1 MSVDCDTPYQMDPAS
16 GDVIIEVVC
25 EDHPAKG
32 KLNLVKKGEAL
43 KGYDQDFIYERENL
57 AGAEFEVSAAEDLYT
72 ADGQKDAQG
81 NRIREYAAGELVTTL
96 TTDGEGKASLSGLP
110 LGTYRIV
117 ETKAPEGFVLNET
130 AQTITLAY
138 EDQDTPVVEQTAE
151 FENELQK
158 AEISVVKKDARSGG
172 VIQGAVFGLYTK
184 ADITRNG
191 ETIVKA
197 DTLLGEA
204 ATGEDGKALFDL
216 KLPFG
221 EYSIR
226 EQKAPAGYV
235 SSDKTVD
242 LTVSCQ
248 GQDVKT
254 IEMSCEFENEPT
266 TVSIKKTDLTT
277 GKELE
282 GAALTVLD
290 KEGNVVDTWTS
301 VKGQEHL
308 VDRLIAGE
316 TYTLREELAPYGYLR
331 AEEMEFTVADTAEI
345 QKVEMKDEVPT
356 GTILINKQGELLE
369 KVSLL
374 DTIEGWITH
383 LFEYVT
389 GSLQDVTFEVYA
401 LENIQAADGESA
413 DHYKK
418 DELAGTITTDA
429 SGIARLEGLPLGK
442 YYIREKE
449 TAQGYLLDEEIRE
462 VDLTYRDQDTPVV
475 TFSTDWQNRR
485 QKVEIQVLKTEK
497 DSDRAVPGTVFSLC
511 AGEDIT
517 NAGGDVLLEADT
529 VIEEKAADTEG
540 KLTFTADLP
549 VGFSYYVKETAAA
562 PGFTT
567 MGEVQEF
574 DIPSKNMGRTAVPS
588 VLCFENETTVVEFS
602 KVSLTDGSEVEGAKL
617 QVTDPDGT
625 VVDEWISGKEPH
637 IIRELE
643 AGKTYRMTETLPAK
657 GYATASA
664 IEFTVENTNEVQ
676 KVEMKDD
683 VTKVEISKTDIAGK
697 ELPGARL
704 TIYDKDGNVV
714 ESWVSED
721 QPHYIEMLPIG
732 EYTLHEEAAPEGYLT
747 AEDVPF
753 EVRDTGEIQKVSMK
767 DEATRVEIT
776 KTDIAGKELP
786 GAKLT
791 VYDKDG
797 KAVESWISEEQPHYM
812 EMLPAGEYTLH
823 EESAPEGYLLAED
836 IRFEVRN
843 TGEIQKV
850 TMKDERKPEIPDTP
864 KTGDRTDFLFWL
876 LLMGLACIGVV
887 APVISCFRDLKK
899 GGR

>member
-1 MSVDCDTPYQMDPAS
+1 MKVDRETGESIPQGDASLEHAVCGLYARNDILHPDAKNGVLYQAGEQVATLTTDEEGKAEIDGLYLGEYFVKEITPPAGYLTDETEHDLVCSYEGELSAVIERDCTSSDQVIKQPFQIVKAANSGETDAVLLAGAGFTAYLVSSLDVKEGGGYDLESAAPVVLGANGETEIFTDENGYACSIPLPFGTYLVRETTVPQNYKPVRDFLVHITENHPDTPQAWRVLLDEEFEARLRIVKKDDETKKPVLVKNAEFKIYDLDREAYVEQVTTYPTVMTHQSFFTDEHGSLVLPQSLKIGNYRIEEVTAPQGYLRNDQTYEVSVDCDTPYQMDPAS

-110 LGTYRIV
+110 LGTYRIM
-117 ETKAPEGFVLNET
+117 ETKAPEGFVSNET

-138 EDQDTPVVEQTAE
+138 EDQDTPMVEQTAE

-184 ADITRNG
+184 ADIIRSG

-204 ATGEDGKALFDL
+204 ATGEDGKA
-216 KLPFG
+216 
-221 EYSIR
+221 
-226 EQKAPAGYV
+226 
-235 SSDKTVD
+235 
-242 LTVSCQ
+242 
-248 GQDVKT
+248 
-254 IEMSCEFENEPT
+254 
-266 TVSIKKTDLTT
+266 
-277 GKELE
+277 
-282 GAALTVLD
+282 VL
-290 KEGNVVDTWTS
+290 
-301 VKGQEHL
+301 
-308 VDRLIAGE
+308 
-316 TYTLREELAPYGYLR
+316 
-331 AEEMEFTVADTAEI
+331 
-345 QKVEMKDEVPT
+345 
-356 GTILINKQGELLE
+356 
-369 KVSLL
+369 
-374 DTIEGWITH
+374 
-383 LFEYVT
+383 
-389 GSLQDVTFEVYA
+389 
-401 LENIQAADGESA
+401 
-413 DHYKK
+413 
-418 DELAGTITTDA
+418 
-429 SGIARLEGLPLGK
+429 
-442 YYIREKE
+442 E
-449 TAQGYLLDEEIRE
+449 TAQGYLLDGEIRE

-475 TFSTDWQNRR
+475 IFSTDWQNQR

-529 VIEEKAADTEG
+529 VIEEKAADAEG

-567 MGEVQEF
+567 MGEMQEF
-574 DIPSKNMGRTAVPS
+574 DIPSGNMGRTAVPS

-602 KVSLTDGSEVEGAKL
+602 KVSLTDRSEVEGAKL

-643 AGKTYRMTETLPAK
+643 VGKTYRMTETLPAK
-657 GYATASA
+657 GYVTASA

-683 VTKVEISKTDIAGK
+683 VTRVEIS
-697 ELPGARL
+697 
-704 TIYDKDGNVV
+704 
-714 ESWVSED
+714 
-721 QPHYIEMLPIG
+721 
-732 EYTLHEEAAPEGYLT
+732 
-747 AEDVPF
+747 
-753 EVRDTGEIQKVSMK
+753 
-767 DEATRVEIT
+767 

-797 KAVESWISEEQPHYM
+797 KAVESWVSEDKPHYM
-812 EMLPAGEYTLH
+812 EMLPTGEYTLH

-864 KTGDRTDFLFWL
+864 KTGDRSDFLFWL
-876 LLMGLACIGVV
+876 LLMGLACIGVI
-887 APVISCFRDLKK
+887 APVVSCFRDLKK
-899 GGR
+899 GGK

>member
-1 MSVDCDTPYQMDPAS
+1 M
-16 GDVIIEVVC
+16 
-25 EDHPAKG
+25 
-32 KLNLVKKGEAL
+32 
-43 KGYDQDFIYERENL
+43 
-57 AGAEFEVSAAEDLYT
+57 
-72 ADGQKDAQG
+72 
-81 NRIREYAAGELVTTL
+81 
-96 TTDGEGKASLSGLP
+96 
-110 LGTYRIV
+110 
-117 ETKAPEGFVLNET
+117 
-130 AQTITLAY
+130 
-138 EDQDTPVVEQTAE
+138 
-151 FENELQK
+151 
-158 AEISVVKKDARSGG
+158 
-172 VIQGAVFGLYTK
+172 
-184 ADITRNG
+184 
-191 ETIVKA
+191 
-197 DTLLGEA
+197 
-204 ATGEDGKALFDL
+204 
-216 KLPFG
+216 
-221 EYSIR
+221 
-226 EQKAPAGYV
+226 
-235 SSDKTVD
+235 
-242 LTVSCQ
+242 
-248 GQDVKT
+248 
-254 IEMSCEFENEPT
+254 
-266 TVSIKKTDLTT
+266 
-277 GKELE
+277 
-282 GAALTVLD
+282 
-290 KEGNVVDTWTS
+290 
-301 VKGQEHL
+301 
-308 VDRLIAGE
+308 
-316 TYTLREELAPYGYLR
+316 
-331 AEEMEFTVADTAEI
+331 
-345 QKVEMKDEVPT
+345 
-356 GTILINKQGELLE
+356 
-369 KVSLL
+369 
-374 DTIEGWITH
+374 
-383 LFEYVT
+383 
-389 GSLQDVTFEVYA
+389 
-401 LENIQAADGESA
+401 
-413 DHYKK
+413 
-418 DELAGTITTDA
+418 
-429 SGIARLEGLPLGK
+429 
-442 YYIREKE
+442 
-449 TAQGYLLDEEIRE
+449 
-462 VDLTYRDQDTPVV
+462 DLTYRDQDTPVV